1 MPNFN
6 PTLPFSLEYLGEYK
20 PTGNPSELLRTES
33 SRDSDFL
40 YCEEEAFNEGS
51 VIHAY
56 EVHDA
61 NGGSTF
67 PDEYETVF
75 GETITFRVATESERE
90 VTSIRLYY
98 KVGGFPATNR
108 AYPAFEPGQT
118 VETEHEW
125 DLALNYTPP
134 GSEIAY

>member
-75 GETITFRVATESERE
+75 IEETKRDEIE
-90 VTSIRLYY
+90 VTLYHVLFGNVSELFDNLRDAE
-98 KVGGFPATNR
+98 KR
-108 AYPAFEPGQT
+108 M
-118 VETEHEW
+118 TELVQF
-125 DLALNYTPP
+125 LAP
-134 GSEIAY
+134 SEDND